1 MEQAR
6 YTQLVALEKRLDLI
20 QERAEARQ
28 DEEHDY
34 SKHLISLF
42 QDICKIVRDADN
54 SDASNLDAIV
64 EKAAKLMDRG
74 IYLGYD
80 GAGMFDFMP
89 SFAHESKEVLIEDSY
104 KGSISVF

>member
-1 MEQAR
+1 MANMEQAR

-54 SDASNLDAIV
+54 STPRLTTGSAYAHKGLAASPNRLN
-64 EKAAKLMDRG
+64 
-74 IYLGYD
+74 
-80 GAGMFDFMP
+80 P
-89 SFAHESKEVLIEDSY
+89 KER
-104 KGSISVF
+104 F